1 MYNNQYP
8 KSWVDWQVGKAI
20 LKVHHKRSNPIDSFD
35 KEGKKLVPMGE
46 NVTEARVKKLIFIQY
61 RGIETERLAE
71 KLIDI
76 GCIIKPVFTLRKM
89 KTMTPS
95 LKAKTELFNQSN
107 LIYQYECASCN
118 EAYVGY
124 TTRHLGVR
132 VEEHHT
138 RKTSSI
144 WKHHQECVGT
154 FDRDAFTCL
163 YKTNEGRMFLETVEV
178 IFIHYKK
185 PKLNEKD
192 EFRCRQLRLKLF

>member
-1 MYNNQYP
+1 
-8 KSWVDWQVGKAI
+8 
-20 LKVHHKRSNPIDSFD
+20 
-35 KEGKKLVPMGE
+35 
-46 NVTEARVKKLIFIQY
+46 
-61 RGIETERLAE
+61 
-71 KLIDI
+71 
-76 GCIIKPVFTLRKM
+76 M

-107 LIYQYECASCN
+107 LIYQYECASCSQ
-118 EAYVGY
+118 AYVAY

-144 WKHHQECVGT
+144 WKHHQECEGT

-163 YKTNEGRMFLETVEV
+163 YRTNKGRVFLETVEA

-192 EFRCRQLRLKLF
+192 EFRRGQLRLKLF